1 MSEKG
6 KIRKKVPV
14 VKLGLNLDG
23 ISENDLE
30 KLAVKVSEKLVNAL
44 DELIDRQSYYVS
56 TVELEFDKEG
66 KTINANIE
74 IDVSMITQPSPE
86 LIAKID
92 TIIDKCFEALR
103 YELVKKFK
111 NN

>member
-30 KLAVKVSEKLVNAL
+30 RLAVKVSEELVNAL
-44 DELIDRQSYYVS
+44 DKLIDRQSYYVS
-56 TVELEFDKEG
+56 IVELEFDKER
-66 KTINANIE
+66 KAINAIVE
-74 IDVSMITQPSPE
+74 IDVSMTTQPSLK
-86 LIAKID
+86 LITKID
-92 TIIDKCFEALR
+92 TIIDRCFEELR
-103 YELVKKFK
+103 NELVKKFK